1 MTKNISM
8 YERAMGESFGFLAPA
23 LQQFHR
29 LAGQNELHGLVSIH
43 APKSFLARLL
53 ARLLGT
59 PLAACKGPIRFE
71 LDAQPLAE
79 TWRRYFPSHVMTSR
93 LQLVDEHVV
102 ENLGAARLT
111 FALIEKN
118 GQLSMQL
125 CHLHF
130 FGLPCPE
137 WLMPRLVAEESGRN
151 GRVDFHVRA
160 EVPYLGAVA
169 GYNGYLLL
177 PKAVSA

>member
-1 MTKNISM
+1 
-8 YERAMGESFGFLAPA
+8 MGESFGLLAPA

-29 LAGQNELHGLVSIH
+29 LAGQNELHGLVAIH
-43 APKSFLARLL
+43 APESFLARVL

-59 PLAACKGPIRFE
+59 PLVACEGPIRFE

-79 TWRRYFPSHVMTSR
+79 TWGRYFPSHVMTSR
-93 LQLVDEHVV
+93 LQLVDDHIV
-102 ENLGAARLT
+102 EKLGGARLT

-125 CHLHF
+125 CRLHF
-130 FGLPCPE
+130 FGVPCPG
-137 WLMPRLVAEESGRN
+137 WLMPRVVAEESGRN

-160 EVPYLGAVA
+160 EVPYVGAVA

-177 PKAVSA
+177 QKGVSA